1 MARRNISHVS
11 IGILSLA
18 LLLGL
23 GILPVAVIRPAN
35 AVTNTFQAC
44 DIFTAVSDGN
54 INWYRPDTC
63 PGIPSSVA
71 FQGVLSG
78 GSSYMTGMG
87 FDEGSCNSAG
97 VVGGIPNP
105 NPGVPCMYAT
115 DFGTSTILVFDNTG
129 AMIGTCAPT
138 GAGGAAVE
146 SVEAVEGTGG
156 VAPGVIAGGPD
167 FRITSGGGAAIE
179 TGPLPCGSADALTLH
194 PATGGSGT
202 GGTDWVDL
210 SADKCTVLYT
220 GEGFEIKS
228 DNICTNTQNPDFLPA
243 DSLTGTAYALKI
255 LPDASVIVA
264 ATGSVVHVSSG
275 GVITSTCNTGSAG
288 SGGLFSL
295 DILPGGA
302 AFATGSFGNNQ
313 IDYLTVAQCD
323 AGQASPTFSFD
334 GTSGDGAATGT
345 VYGVAIF
352 GEAEVVH
359 TSTSTSTSTST
370 VQGVPEFGAGP
381 GASTLFAA
389 AIGIAAVAMLLRL
402 RKFPV
407 QKPIP

>member
-1 MARRNISHVS
+1 MEHRNLSRFSV
-11 IGILSLA
+11 GILSLA

-23 GILPVAVIRPAN
+23 GILPVATIRPAN
-35 AVTNTFQAC
+35 AITNTFQSC
-44 DIFTAVSDGN
+44 DIFTAVSSGN

-63 PGIPSSVA
+63 PGIPSSVT

-97 VVGGIPNP
+97 VVSGIPNP

-138 GAGGAAVE
+138 GAGGPAVE
-146 SVEAVEGTGG
+146 SVEAVQGTGG
-156 VAPGVIAGGPD
+156 VAPGIIAGGPD
-167 FRITSGGGAAIE
+167 FRTVSGSADIE
-179 TGPLPCGSADALTLH
+179 TGPLPCGSGATLTQH

-220 GEGFEIKS
+220 GEGSEIRS
-228 DNICTNTQNPDFLPA
+228 ANICTDTQNADFIA
-243 DSLTGTAYALKI
+243 TGSLIHAYALKI
-255 LPDASVIVA
+255 LPDASVVVA
-264 ATGSVVHVSSG
+264 DTSRVAHISSG
-275 GVITSTCNTGSAG
+275 GVITSTCDTGSAG
-288 SGGLFSL
+288 SGGIFSL
-295 DILPGGA
+295 DVLPGGA

-313 IDYLTVAQCD
+313 IDYLTIAQCD
-323 AGQASPTFSFD
+323 AGQASPAFSVD
-334 GTSGDGAATGT
+334 GNSGIGAAIGT
-345 VYGVAIF
+345 VFGVAIF

-359 TSTSTSTSTST
+359 TSTSTST

-381 GASTLFAA
+381 GVSTLFAA
-389 AIGIAAVAMLLRL
+389 AIGIVAVAMLMRT
-402 RKFPV
+402 RKLTV